1 MKISNRLNSINP
13 SMTLAIDAKAKELK
27 AQGVDVIGF
36 GTGEPDFPTPENV
49 KEAAIKAIRNNQ
61 TKYPPVPGTDELK
74 NAIIQKF
81 QNENGVTYSSD
92 QILVSTGAKQSFYN
106 LAQTLW
112 EPGDEIIVPA
122 PYWVSY
128 PDMILL
134 SGATPKIVETTIS
147 NGFKL
152 TPDQLKDA
160 VSKKTKAIVIN
171 SPSNPTGSAYS
182 KKELE
187 ALVECALK
195 NNLLIVSDEIYER
208 IVFDGFEQVS
218 VASLGEEVKKH
229 SIIINGTSK
238 AFSMTGWRIGYM
250 VAEPEIIKSA
260 KKLQGQITSGA
271 CSISQ
276 AAAAEA
282 LTGPQDY
289 IPERVQEFQKRRDFV
304 LKALESINGVNCF
317 KPVGTFYCFPD
328 FSGILGASFN
338 GKKIENSLDLGEFL
352 LEEAKVALVPG
363 SAFGAKANMRFSYAT
378 SMQILEEGLSRI
390 KNTFEK
396 LN

>member
-1 MKISNRLNSINP
+1 
-13 SMTLAIDAKAKELK
+13 MTIAIDAKAKELR

-36 GTGEPDFPTPENV
+36 GTGEPDFPTPENI

-61 TKYPPVPGTDELK
+61 TKYTPVPGTDELK

-81 QNENGVTYSSD
+81 QKENGVAYNSD

-106 LAQTLW
+106 LAQALW
-112 EPGDEIIVPA
+112 EPGDEIIVPS

-134 SGATPKIVETTIS
+134 SGATPKIVDTTIS

-152 TPDQLKDA
+152 TLDQLKDA
-160 VSKKTKAIVIN
+160 ISNNTKAIVIN
-171 SPSNPTGSAYS
+171 SPSNPTGSAYN

-195 NNLLIVSDEIYER
+195 NNLLIISDEIYER
-208 IVFDGFEQVS
+208 IVFDDFEQVS
-218 VASLGEEVKKH
+218 VASLGKEAKKN
-229 SIIINGTSK
+229 SVIINGVSK
-238 AFSMTGWRIGYM
+238 AFSMTGWRIGYI
-250 VAEPEIIKSA
+250 AADPEIVKA
-260 KKLQGQITSGA
+260 VKKLQGQITSGA

-276 AAAAEA
+276 AAAVEA
-282 LTGPQDY
+282 LTGPQNY

-304 LKALESINGVNCF
+304 LNTLESINVVKCF
-317 KPVGTFYCFPD
+317 KPAGTFYCFPD
-328 FSGILGASFN
+328 FSGIFGASFN
-338 GKKIENSLDLGEFL
+338 GKKIEDSLTLGEFL
-352 LEEAKVALVPG
+352 LDEAKVALVPG

-378 SMQILEEGLSRI
+378 SMEILEEGLSRI
-390 KNTFEK
+390 KNAFKK
-396 LN
+396 LS

>member
-1 MKISNRLNSINP
+1 MKISNRLNSVKP

-36 GTGEPDFPTPENV
+36 GTGEPDFPTPENI
-49 KEAAIKAIRNNQ
+49 KEAAIKAIRGNQ

-81 QNENGVTYSSD
+81 QKENGISYNSD

-112 EPGDEIIVPA
+112 EPGDEIIIPS

-128 PDMILL
+128 PDMVLL
-134 SGATPKIVETTIS
+134 SGATPKIVDTNIS
-147 NGFKL
+147 NGYKL
-152 TPDQLKDA
+152 TPDQLNDA
-160 VSKKTKAIVIN
+160 VSKNTRAIVIN
-171 SPSNPTGSAYS
+171 SPSNPTGSAYN

-195 NNLLIVSDEIYER
+195 NKLLIISDEIYER

-218 VASLGEEVKKH
+218 VASLGEEVKKN
-229 SIIINGTSK
+229 SVIINGVSK
-238 AFSMTGWRIGYM
+238 AFSMTGWRIGYIA
-250 VAEPEIIKSA
+250 AEPEIVKA
-260 KKLQGQITSGA
+260 VKKLQGQITSGA

-304 LKALESINGVNCF
+304 LKTLESIDGVNCF

-338 GKKIENSLDLGEFL
+338 GQKIEDSVDLGKFL

-378 SMQILEEGLSRI
+378 SMEILKEGLSRI
-390 KNTFEK
+390 KSALEK